1 MLSAVII
8 ALGVVADILFA
19 EKIRKKFGTSN
30 FYGRLLRTP
39 ELEIKDKEN
48 KLPIWASQAPLR
60 ECARSV
66 CENAYHYLEFIW
78 LRVVLESVIFDK

>member
-1 MLSAVII
+1 VVSAVII

-19 EKIRKKFGTSN
+19 KKIRKKFGTSN

-48 KLPIWASQAPLR
+48 KLPI
-60 ECARSV
+60 
-66 CENAYHYLEFIW
+66 
-78 LRVVLESVIFDK
+78 